1 MEIVDL
7 LNKLIN
13 SERSERELGNVAAA
27 ETFAAK
33 AQELLFKHKLTM
45 TDLDYAAEEADEP
58 VVGEVFSAEELLDMP
73 PKSSSDMWLGVL
85 INALCKSNFCKVI
98 RNRGN
103 NYTVVGRLSDRNA
116 VSMLFVYLSK
126 AAMEMSKQAANDRGL
141 DGRRSFITS
150 FKLGFSSAIGKRLRV
165 TTQEL
170 KAGAQEQGLMR
181 IDQLEKKVTDKFRDM
196 FPHTT
201 SGRNVRNVSCKN
213 YSGFSAGKAY
223 GHAVGIGG
231 GPRLTGRTS

>member
-1 MEIVDL
+1 MEIIDL

-45 TDLDYAAEEADEP
+45 TDLDYAAEEAEEP
-58 VVGEVFSAEELLDMP
+58 IVGEVFSAEELLDMP
-73 PKSSSDMWLGVL
+73 PKSSKDTWLGVL
-85 INALCKSNFCKVI
+85 INALCKANFCKVI

-126 AAMEMSKQAANDRGL
+126 AAMEMSKQQAYDRAL
-141 DGRRSFITS
+141 DGSKRSFITS
-150 FKLGFSSAIGKRLRV
+150 FKLGFASAISERMRV

-170 KAGAQEQGLMR
+170 KAGTQEQGLMR
-181 IDQLEKKVTDKFRDM
+181 IDQLEKKVADTYHEM
-196 FPHTT
+196 FPHAV
-201 SGRNVRNVSCKN
+201 SSRNVSCKN

>member
-73 PKSSSDMWLGVL
+73 PKSSKDTWLGVL
-85 INALCKSNFCKVI
+85 FNALCKSNFCKVI
-98 RNRGN
+98 HNRGN

-126 AAMEMSKQAANDRGL
+126 AAMEMSKQAANDRAL
-141 DGRRSFITS
+141 DGSRRSFITS
-150 FKLGFSSAIGKRLRV
+150 FKLGFASAIGDRLRV

-181 IDQLEKKVTDKFRDM
+181 IDQLEKKVSDKFRDM
-196 FPHTT
+196 FPHAT
-201 SGRNVRNVSCKN
+201 SGRSVSAKN

>member
-58 VVGEVFSAEELLDMP
+58 IVGEIFSAEELLDIP
-73 PKSSSDMWLGVL
+73 PKSTNENWLGIL
-85 INALCKSNFCKVI
+85 LNTLCKANFCKVI
-98 RNRGN
+98 RSAVNR
-103 NYTVVGRLSDRNA
+103 YTVVGRLSDRNT
-116 VSMLFVYLSK
+116 VSMLFIYLSK
-126 AAMEMSKQAANDRGL
+126 AAMEMSKQAANDRAL
-141 DGRRSFITS
+141 DGSKRSFITS
-150 FKLGFSSAIGKRLRV
+150 FKLGFASAIGERLRV

-181 IDQLEKKVTDKFRDM
+181 IDQLEKKVADTYHEM
-196 FPHTT
+196 FPHAVF
-201 SGRNVRNVSCKN
+201 SSRSVSCKN
-213 YSGFSAGKAY
+213 YSGYNAGKAY

-231 GPRLTGRTS
+231 GPRLKA